1 MSRDYPA
8 HPLPGV
14 LAAVPRDGK
23 LLLVQRAKESE
34 PRRWGLPGGLIELGE
49 RVTEAAIRE
58 LAEETGVVAE
68 AGSVIDVFDMIV
80 PDDHG
85 RIRTHFL
92 IAVVLCRWIGGE
104 PAAASDA
111 AAAGWFTAEEIAELF
126 CHDQLPRLAARLLAP
141 VERA

>member
-14 LAAVPRDGK
+14 LAAVPRDGR

-34 PRRWGLPGGLIELGE
+34 PRRWGLPGGLVELGE
-49 RVTEAAIRE
+49 SPSAAALRE
-58 LAEETGVVAE
+58 LAEETGIVAE
-68 AGSVIDVFDMIV
+68 AERVIDVFDMIV
-80 PDDHG
+80 PDEHG

-92 IAVVLCRWIGGE
+92 LVVVQCRWVSGD

-111 AAAGWFTAEEIAELF
+111 AAAGWFSADEIARLF
-126 CHDQLPRLAARLLAP
+126 CHSQLPRLARLILG
-141 VERA
+141 

>member
-14 LAAVPRDGK
+14 LAAVARDGR

-49 RVTEAAIRE
+49 RAGEAAVRE

-68 AGSVIDVFDMIV
+68 AGPVIDAFDMIV
-80 PDDHG
+80 PDERG
-85 RIRTHFL
+85 RIRTHFV
-92 IAVVLCRWIGGE
+92 IVVVLCRWIRGE

-111 AAAGWFTAEEIAELF
+111 AAAGWFTAEEVAALS
-126 CHDQLPRLAARLLAP
+126 CHSELPRLAARILS
-141 VERA
+141 

>member
-49 RVTEAAIRE
+49 TPLQAALRE
-58 LAEETGVVAE
+58 LAEETGVTAE
-68 AGSVIDVFDMIV
+68 AERVLDVFDMII
-80 PDDHG
+80 PDEAG

-92 IAVVLCRWIGGE
+92 LVVVLCRWVAGE
-104 PAAASDA
+104 PQPASDA
-111 AAAGWFTAEEIAELF
+111 AAAGWFSRAAIDALF
-126 CHDQLPRLAARLLAP
+126 CHSQLPRLAAMVLP
-141 VERA
+141 D